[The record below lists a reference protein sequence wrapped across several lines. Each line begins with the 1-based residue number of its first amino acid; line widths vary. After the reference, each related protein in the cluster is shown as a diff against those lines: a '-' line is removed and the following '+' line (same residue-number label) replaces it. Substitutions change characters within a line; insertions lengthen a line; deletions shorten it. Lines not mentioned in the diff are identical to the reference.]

1 MAKHNDTGTEG
12 RSVRLLRVGEQ
23 FRHILSELLAR
34 DEVHDD
40 VLNSHSVSVTEV
52 RMSPDLRHATAFIKP
67 LLGANEEKVL
77 KALRTNT
84 AFFQKEVASR
94 VSMKYAAKLKFLADD
109 SFDQATHIEGL
120 LAQPKV
126 QQDLTDSAD

>member
-1 MAKHNDTGTEG
+1 
-12 RSVRLLRVGEQ
+12 
-23 FRHILSELLAR
+23 
-34 DEVHDD
+34 
-40 VLNSHSVSVTEV
+40 
-52 RMSPDLRHATAFIKP
+52 
-67 LLGANEEKVL
+67 
-77 KALRTNT
+77 TNT

-126 QQDLTDSAD
+126 QQDLTDGED